1 MRLSAY
7 DTYVLFL
14 SLKNHFTQEKY
25 DYFKYKGKIKN
36 ISKNSFS
43 MSKDRFLYQRIC
55 REYDESVILDF
66 FVANFIKG
74 KVWIRDFL
82 EEEAKDDYMSYMKRK
97 QAITYNFDNELSK
110 ALSKVENV
118 QSLFRNNGG
127 QYPEIIN
134 LYLNN
139 EISIE
144 TMAILNSFIGFS
156 DKFDQKLGKDDIL
169 WSKIRLLCLKVQNFL
184 EYDRSKIKN
193 ILKDKIN
200 ATK

>member
-1 MRLSAY
+1 
-7 DTYVLFL
+7 
-14 SLKNHFTQEKY
+14 
-25 DYFKYKGKIKN
+25 
-36 ISKNSFS
+36 

>member
-97 QAITYNFDNELSK
+97 QAITYNFDNELSR

-156 DKFDQKLGKDDIL
+156 DRFDQKIGKDDVL

>member
-144 TMAILNSFIGFS
+144 TMAILNS
-156 DKFDQKLGKDDIL
+156 
-169 WSKIRLLCLKVQNFL
+169 
-184 EYDRSKIKN
+184 
-193 ILKDKIN
+193 
-200 ATK
+200 